1 MKVVEVAVVG
11 HTGRRILERAMR
23 KVSGPTRAICPRQ
36 LPTNHDYA
44 ASTREYLGEQTSPK
58 LP

>member
-1 MKVVEVAVVG
+1 MEVVQVAVSE

-23 KVSGPTRAICPRQ
+23 KVSRPTRAVCPRQ

-44 ASTREYLGEQTSPK
+44 ASTREYLGDQPSRQ